1 MRAMSEVING
11 HIRLNQE
18 ETQNFL
24 HMFYN
29 PNLDALR
36 RRDAFIDSSKEV
48 VTLEDGV
55 VSSIEIPDIDLSV
68 LDNEKSA
75 DIYDKSNNTLIYDEV
90 CSVTYKD
97 TENRFYFIFNLDS
110 NDNQT
115 EVTINEKVW
124 IQQTNSNINAHA
136 A

>member
-110 NDNQT
+110 DDNQT

>member
-1 MRAMSEVING
+1 MSEVING
-11 HIRLNQE
+11 HIRLNQD

-36 RRDAFIDSSKEV
+36 RRDAFINSSREA

-68 LDNEKSA
+68 LDNDRSA
-75 DIYDKSNNTLIYDEV
+75 DIYDKTNNALIYDEV
-90 CSVTYKD
+90 CNVSYKD
-97 TENRFYFIFNLDS
+97 SEYRFYFIFNFDES
-110 NDNQT
+110 DNQI
-115 EVTINEKVW
+115 EVAVIDKDW
-124 IQQTNSNINAHA
+124 IQPANSNINAHA

>member
-1 MRAMSEVING
+1 MSEVING
-11 HIRLNQE
+11 HIRLNQD

-36 RRDAFIDSSKEV
+36 RRDAFINSSREA

-55 VSSIEIPDIDLSV
+55 VASIEIPDIDLSV

-75 DIYDKSNNTLIYDEV
+75 DIYNKSNNTLIYDEV
-90 CSVTYKD
+90 CHVTYKD
-97 TENRFYFIFNLDS
+97 TENRFYFIFNFDVDNNQNAVTT
-110 NDNQT
+110 ND
-115 EVTINEKVW
+115 KVW

>member
-1 MRAMSEVING
+1 MSEVING

-110 NDNQT
+110 DDNQT